1 MSDYDSEYAR
11 LLLVHG
17 HYISSVLNAV
27 SVVKQNGY
35 QFKEN
40 LDGVFTDAIS
50 FCDKYN
56 YTSDEFCDTFTYLVM
71 LKIIKGK

>member
-1 MSDYDSEYAR
+1 MSDYDGDYAR

-17 HYISSVLNAV
+17 PYISDVLTAV

-40 LDGVFTDAIS
+40 LDCVFTDAIS

-56 YTSDEFCDTFTYLVM
+56 YTSDDFCDTFTYLVM
-71 LKIIKGK
+71 LKIIKEK

>member
-1 MSDYDSEYAR
+1 MYDYDSEYAR
-11 LLLVHG
+11 LLLMHG
-17 HYISSVLNAV
+17 PYVSNILNAV

-35 QFKEN
+35 ELKEN
-40 LDGVFTDAIS
+40 LDGVFLDAIS